1 MRYLWILAHISL
13 VYSIVQAPQYFLY
26 GLLWA
31 AFATLVGNYAGW
43 HRYWAHRS
51 YKTDNIRKNI
61 LTWAGILGCTG
72 KPITVIAGHRIH
84 HRYSDTEHDIHSPRD
99 RTWWQICFGFYEQRE
114 LPPGSKKMMM
124 DLIRD
129 PQMQFIQK
137 HYFKIILTFIA
148 ILFIIN
154 PILVGYVWGFAALY
168 SMYAS
173 VLILNYLLH
182 IHGTQAHETGDDSKN
197 SWLLNIISLG
207 EGWHNNHHNNSLSY
221 TTQNE
226 WWQFD
231 PTGLFIKYFIAT
243 DLEHEH
249 LY

>member
-13 VYSIVQAPQYFLY
+13 VYSIIQAPQYFLY